1 MSGGLCTC
9 VCVVCRCVGG
19 AWGVGRAGEGVCVVC
34 VWGGVG
40 LLWGSLVCDG
50 CGVSW
55 AECGVFLCVGM
66 FSWISL
72 NYLLGRFRGKQALWA
87 NPICVCTCACV
98 QVCVTVCV

>member
-1 MSGGLCTC
+1 M
-9 VCVVCRCVGG
+9 
-19 AWGVGRAGEGVCVVC
+19 C
-34 VWGGVG
+34 VWGGRGELVVRVKVCVCVW